1 MPNASKQHCSY
12 YLATSDL
19 PTLPY
24 YAPDLQLLLASSV
37 MLYYCSLF
45 TECLLLLLSPVLF
58 LCYKAVLVLLFLII
72 SAPTL
77 QQIRVPV
84 LQRGLLDIST
94 ARYFY
99 KVSKTILHKP
109 TAISGINIF
118 YNKCSYKHYLHLL

>member
-12 YLATSDL
+12 YLAASYL

-24 YAPDLQLLLASSV
+24 YAPDLQLLLVVISDAIL
-37 MLYYCSLF
+37 LYYCSLF

-58 LCYKAVLVLLFLII
+58 LCYIAMLVLLFLII

-84 LQRGLLDIST
+84 LQLLILIS
-94 ARYFY
+94 RS
-99 KVSKTILHKP
+99 VV
-109 TAISGINIF
+109 ISGVVHTAD
-118 YNKCSYKHYLHLL
+118 HYFSIVLLVPPGSPFCQPCTV